1 MNEKKFEQVE
11 KLLYRRS
18 YKTAHG
24 NWSTG
29 YYAVFKCHDG
39 KRRWFPVG
47 DNLKAARDGLTLRLA
62 ENLRKHDFD
71 AEKQARQTAK
81 IKTMTL
87 SQWLDQYLELVKT
100 TPSYS
105 TKKSQCAQPQAF
117 AWSSSIG
124 GSEQGPNHGI

>member
-18 YKTAHG
+18 YKTADG

-81 IKTMTL
+81 IK
-87 SQWLDQYLELVKT
+87 
-100 TPSYS
+100 P
-105 TKKSQCAQPQAF
+105 
-117 AWSSSIG
+117 
-124 GSEQGPNHGI
+124 